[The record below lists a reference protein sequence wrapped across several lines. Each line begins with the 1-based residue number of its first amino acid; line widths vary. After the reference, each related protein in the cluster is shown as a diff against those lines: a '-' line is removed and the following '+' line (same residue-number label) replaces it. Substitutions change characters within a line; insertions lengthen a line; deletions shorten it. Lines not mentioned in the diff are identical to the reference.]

1 MARKTTNGNQKMSQ
15 TMNKP
20 RNDSPRALIID
31 EADAA
36 VLKTES
42 LQYPAHTL
50 SMRQICDLELLLNG
64 GFSPLTGFMDR
75 QTYEKVLDD
84 LHLGDGSVWP
94 MPIVLDMD
102 ESLAGKLEVGG
113 KLALRDDEG
122 FTLAVLNIEDIWK
135 PDKGREAEKV
145 YGTPSREHPG
155 VRTLFE
161 EVGDYYVGG
170 RISGIQLPMHP
181 DYEGLRHTPAELRSL
196 FEKLGWRRVVGF
208 HTSGPMHRMQ
218 WEITLRA
225 AKTVGAH
232 LLLQPVAGISRPGDL
247 VYHARVR
254 CYQAILP
261 HYPHG
266 LGMLSLLPLAMR
278 MAGPREA
285 LWHAL
290 IRKNYG
296 CTHFIVG
303 SDHGG
308 PWQSVEEM
316 PRFHPP
322 YAAQELITRYQEE
335 IGIEMVP
342 LKRLCY
348 APKQGRFLHREEAG
362 NTGEPCMELSNREV
376 AGRLS
381 REEAIPDWFTWSEVL
396 EALRI
401 AHPPR
406 SRQGITLF
414 FTGLSGSGKSTLAKI
429 LYGKFIEQGNRSV
442 TLLDGDIVRR
452 NLSSE
457 LGFSKAHRDLNIRRI
472 GFVAAEI
479 TKNRGVAICAPIA
492 PYAETRNAVRSLIE
506 EHGAFIEIH
515 VSTSLAVCE
524 ARDRKGL
531 YAKARKGIIPEFTG
545 ISDPYE
551 VPENPEIRIDTA
563 DLSPTQAAQEIF
575 LALLREGYWDV

>member
-1 MARKTTNGNQKMSQ
+1 MNQTINEPQ
-15 TMNKP
+15 DCLLRQP
-20 RNDSPRALIID
+20 IID

-36 VLKTES
+36 ALKTAS
-42 LQYPAHTL
+42 LEYPSHTL
-50 SMRQICDLELLLNG
+50 SPRQTCDLELLLNG
-64 GFSPLTGFMDR
+64 GFSPLSGFMDR
-75 QTYEKVLDD
+75 RTYEKVLDD
-84 LHLGDGSVWP
+84 LRLGDGSVWP
-94 MPIVLDMD
+94 MPIVLDVD
-102 ESLAGKLEVGG
+102 ESLAKTLAPGG
-113 KLALRDDEG
+113 RLALQDDEG
-122 FTLAVLNIEDIWK
+122 FTLAVLDIEDMWR
-135 PDKGREAEKV
+135 PDKRREAEKV
-145 YGTPSREHPG
+145 YGTVSREHPG

-161 EVGDYYVGG
+161 GVHEHYVGG
-170 RISGIQLPMHP
+170 RITGIQLPLHP
-181 DYEGLRHTPAELRSL
+181 DYEAFRHTPAELRRL
-196 FEKLGWRRVVGF
+196 FEKLGWRRIVGF
-208 HTSGPMHRMQ
+208 HTSQPMHRLQ

-225 AKTVGAH
+225 AKAAGAH
-232 LLLQPVAGISRPGDL
+232 LLLHPVVGISRPGDL

-254 CYQAILP
+254 CYQAILQY
-261 HYPHG
+261 YPHG

-296 CTHFIVG
+296 CTHLIIG
-303 SDHGG
+303 NDHGA
-308 PWQSVEEM
+308 PWQAAEAK
-316 PRFHPP
+316 PRFYPP
-322 YAAQELITRYQEE
+322 YAAQELVAAYQDE
-335 IGIEMVP
+335 IGIEVVP
-342 LKRLCY
+342 FKQLCY
-348 APKQGRFLHREEAG
+348 AQKQGRFIAKIDAEDS
-362 NTGEPCMELSNREV
+362 GEGCVGLSAREV
-376 AGRLS
+376 ADRLS
-381 REEAIPDWFTWSEVL
+381 REENLPDWFTWPQVLEVL
-396 EALRI
+396 RTVYL
-401 AHPPR
+401 PR

-429 LYGKFIEQGNRSV
+429 MYGKFIEQGSRPV

-492 PYAETRNAVRSLIE
+492 PYAETRAALRSLIE

-515 VSTSLAVCE
+515 VSTSLEVCE

-563 DLSPTQAAQEIF
+563 DLSPMQAAQEIF
-575 LALLREGYWDV
+575 LVLLREGYWDNR